1 MVVTSHSWTPVHAC
15 IVVGMPTDEELAA
28 MSTEERDIILADL
41 EQDSIRR
48 EREEC
53 DAELAKEYGELQ

>member
-1 MVVTSHSWTPVHAC
+1 M
-15 IVVGMPTDEELAA
+15 TDDELAA

-48 EREEC
+48 EREEY